1 MADYTEAEI
10 DEIVRQAK
18 AQKGHTVK
26 VITTTTPPPEPVTY
40 RVVDKSAQRQE
51 QAEELIRMFAEWMV
65 ENGHENDGLGFDSP
79 LWEQWVNQLDG

>member
-1 MADYTEAEI
+1 MADYSKLEI

-26 VITTTTPPPEPVTY
+26 VVTTTTPAPEPVTY
-40 RVVDKSAQRQE
+40 RVVDKRAQQLE

-65 ENGHENDGLGFDSP
+65 ENGHESDGQGFDSP
-79 LWEQWVNQLDG
+79 LFKQWVNELGD